1 MRMTRRLIPARI
13 SPRVTLSPDHFEMR
27 TAHPL
32 MIAITVMLISCASA
46 PSSEDRRRLA
56 EGTRWELVRWGDR
69 TVPHGDNGEPV
80 ILEFKDGR
88 ASGHAGC
95 NRYHTRVT
103 FGPGERQVTV
113 SPGMTTRLAC
123 EPRRMEF
130 EASFIR
136 PFEASTGYRVEGE
149 RLLFESGGAP
159 PLEFYRRPLERYRER

>member
-1 MRMTRRLIPARI
+1 MRLANLFP
-13 SPRVTLSPDHFEMR
+13 
-27 TAHPL
+27 
-32 MIAITVMLISCASA
+32 IAVTVMLLGCVSA
-46 PSSEDRRRLA
+46 PSTENAPRLI
-56 EGTRWELVRWGDR
+56 ESNRWELVRWGDR

-88 ASGHAGC
+88 ASGHTGC